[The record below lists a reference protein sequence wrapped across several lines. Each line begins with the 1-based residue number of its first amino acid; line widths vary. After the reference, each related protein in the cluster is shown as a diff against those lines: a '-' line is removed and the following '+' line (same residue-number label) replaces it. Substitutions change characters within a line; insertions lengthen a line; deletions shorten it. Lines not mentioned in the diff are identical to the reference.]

1 MPHEHRK
8 RELAWPKSRMQHRR
22 RRVGFGFLAVAS
34 VLSSE
39 KTFAFSIHR
48 HGQLYHNV
56 NRHALEPCEQIS
68 GKSGLVTACVNLHQ
82 RKSLLTLHSGAGSPN
97 SRSKLPFAFEG
108 RPSSPGWKSGQLDT
122 LTDWAVAE
130 EANRVIIRE
139 YEPDGVWLWTRWRG
153 TVLKLVIVPVV
164 LSMCLSAAVDFT
176 VYSADESSLRDLLQ
190 GVNKMWEYQL
200 TLTTFIL
207 TFFTAEAY
215 KHWQSVYFATRAI
228 QGRINDICLL
238 VTLGAERGDCEELN
252 IPGESPVLTAG
263 YSPEAEKLVKVCAR
277 LIKLSHTFFWA
288 VMPTCSNGV
297 GDGGFDDD
305 DDDDVQDAVPRSLR
319 QNDAIGPLLLSRAGL
334 EELVDMGELTDTEK
348 SALLSS
354 GLPPSQYA
362 YILLEW
368 VGLYVMDGLKKG
380 TLSGGAGFE
389 ENILRQ
395 ITSLRAE
402 YFSIGDFTAGRMPLA
417 YVQLVQVLVDS
428 LVLSAS
434 FGLNPELGNLAVPL
448 TGILTL
454 FYKGLLEL
462 SKSFLDPFGVEGYPG
477 QNIRVDVLVS
487 ELNFGAASR
496 WIKAGA
502 SLPSNEKVA
511 STK

>member
-1 MPHEHRK
+1 M
-8 RELAWPKSRMQHRR
+8 
-22 RRVGFGFLAVAS
+22 
-34 VLSSE
+34 
-39 KTFAFSIHR
+39 
-48 HGQLYHNV
+48 
-56 NRHALEPCEQIS
+56 
-68 GKSGLVTACVNLHQ
+68 
-82 RKSLLTLHSGAGSPN
+82 
-97 SRSKLPFAFEG
+97 
-108 RPSSPGWKSGQLDT
+108 
-122 LTDWAVAE
+122 
-130 EANRVIIRE
+130 
-139 YEPDGVWLWTRWRG
+139 
-153 TVLKLVIVPVV
+153 
-164 LSMCLSAAVDFT
+164 LSMCLSAAVDFA
-176 VYSADESSLRDLLQ
+176 VYSTDESSLQDLLQ
-190 GVNKMWEYQL
+190 GVNKMFEYQL

-238 VTLGAERGDCEELN
+238 VTLGAERGDSKESSL
-252 IPGESPVLTAG
+252 PGESPVLTTG
-263 YSPEAEKLVKVCAR
+263 YSPEAEKLVKLCAR

-288 VMPTCSNGV
+288 VTPTCSNGV
-297 GDGGFDDD
+297 GDGGIDDD
-305 DDDDVQDAVPRSLR
+305 DDQRELPRDLR
-319 QNDAIGPLLLSRAGL
+319 QDDPIGPVLLSHDGL
-334 EELVDMGELTDTEK
+334 EELVEMGELTDTEK
-348 SALLSS
+348 NALISS

-368 VGLYVMDGLKKG
+368 VGLYAMDGLRKG

-389 ENILRQ
+389 ENLLRQ
-395 ITSLRAE
+395 ITLLRAE
-402 YFSIGDFTAGRMPLA
+402 YFSIGDFTAGRMPVA

-502 SLPSNEKVA
+502 SLPSNKEALSK
-511 STK
+511 K